1 MKNLVVVR
9 RSLSFAGPA
18 AIPPWMPASP
28 GIARALA
35 VAVLVAAILPVDAAS
50 QTLPPALAPAPDV
63 VLSARIAPA
72 ERITFEDAVARALA
86 YNTSAVIAAQE
97 IARAE
102 GLMGQARA
110 GAMPV
115 LSVGGSYTLLD
126 HDRILNGALFQ
137 SGQVLQGNATVA
149 VPLLAPTRWWNW
161 AHGVE
166 GVDVARLSEADVR
179 RTVAITAARAYLT
192 VVAAHRAIDVSES
205 AVKVGRA
212 HEEYSVAR
220 RKGGVGNEL
229 DVKRA
234 EQERWA
240 AETQLQAANALLAR
254 GREALGVICGAP
266 GPLDSTGVP
275 PVNFYPDLDQA
286 EKAVQGRQDVKAAA
300 GRAHLADA
308 VWKDSWTDWL
318 PVVAGT
324 FQVYAQTNA
333 VPPQPPSGWVAQLVA
348 AFPIFQGGMRTSQI
362 EERRALAREAEEALV
377 GVVRQARS
385 EVRASFEAM
394 RYAYAG
400 YDAARRGAESA
411 VSALE
416 LANLAYRAGATSNLE
431 VIDAERRARDA
442 ATTAVIAEDAVRQA
456 NLDLLSAAGRFP

>member
-1 MKNLVVVR
+1 M
-9 RSLSFAGPA
+9 S
-18 AIPPWMPASP
+18 ASP
-28 GIARALA
+28 GPARVVAAALLCLAASLAPLAALA
-35 VAVLVAAILPVDAAS
+35 QS
-50 QTLPPALAPAPDV
+50 LPPALTPAPDV

-72 ERITFEDAVARALA
+72 EPITFDDAIARALA

-110 GAMPV
+110 GALPLV
-115 LSVGGSYTLLD
+115 TLGGSYTLLD
-126 HDRILNGALFQ
+126 HDRVLNGSLFQ
-137 SGQVLQGNATVA
+137 SGQVLQGTATAA
-149 VPLLAPTRWWNW
+149 VPLLAATRWWNW

-179 RTVAITAARAYLT
+179 RTVAITAARAYLS

-212 HEEYSVAR
+212 HEEYAVAR

-240 AETQLQAANALLAR
+240 AETQLQAAYALLAR
-254 GREALGVICGAP
+254 GREALGVICGAQ

-275 PVNFYPDLDQA
+275 PVTYYPDLDQA
-286 EKAVQGRQDVKAAA
+286 EQAVQGRQDVKAAA

-318 PVVAGT
+318 PVVAGS
-324 FQVYAQTNA
+324 FQAYAQTNA
-333 VPPQPPSGWVAQLVA
+333 VMPTPPTGWVAQLVA
-348 AFPIFQGGMRTSQI
+348 SFPIFQGGLRTSQI
-362 EERRALAREAEEALV
+362 VERRALAREAEEALT
-377 GVVRQARS
+377 GVIRQARS

-411 VSALE
+411 MTALD
-416 LANLAYRAGATSNLE
+416 LANQAYRAGATSNLD

-442 ATTAVIAEDAVRQA
+442 STTAVIAEDAVRQA
-456 NLDLLSAAGRFP
+456 NLDLLSAAGRFPPP